1 MKNIKYLILSVAALL
16 VMASCQRKETYTPAE
31 KEVGTRYYFTSVEKT
46 VKVTPELKNVSVDIY
61 RTDLVDAKNKISVSD
76 TTAAHVFYS
85 SKDVEINFDS
95 KENKTTISFAVD
107 MDKLVMGKKYAV
119 VFTVPEAIATAYAA
133 DAIKVIVDYPE
144 PWVAF
149 DKPGSFTD
157 GFLFPMVLGVPGG
170 PVEVTVEQNE
180 LSPNR
185 YRIVNPYGVILA
197 SYGVKQTDVADEY
210 LNFTILKKGDTYNG
224 VDITEDGIVIFDMHN
239 TGYAPSALGQEAA
252 MFHKSDPILNG
263 KKGWYA
269 EEQTMAT
276 YSLTKVVKW
285 IDEANLVPGIIDFD
299 AYVASY
305 EKISG
310 WFASDY
316 ASYTFELVMPNYVEL
331 DASVMVSFNSIQ
343 YDAQY
348 NPSVSVN
355 VALGEDVALAKAVL
369 IEGKD
374 FDAALAGIDDNED
387 AVDVTEGG
395 DFSLAIPADAETGK
409 WSVVVAAYT
418 KGDKGFELADA
429 GYVSFH
435 FVKAGEVPDPLSWEY
450 DAADIVDGISKEDL
464 IATNWSLYASEWDDA
479 ANDDGPIQKIGA
491 VSISDFEEV
500 DAEPEVD
507 TVLVKGLSA
516 GVAELYGFDDTMPF
530 EYYEG
535 IIYNLESEVTS
546 FESGGTYYVEPEWG
560 ILYQGQHYSDVSAYL
575 VIGGMVSDNILAF
588 GETDMVAGETYDGNL
603 YWCAYTD
610 ASASG
615 ASYAGDIAG
624 IYQPRLVAGDG
635 SAAAPS
641 PAAANRLK
649 AIKKSFCHRTN
660 FVETERAYLH
670 RCIDE
675 HKMPK
680 NIGLGTKQVIES
692 GKVFKKAD
700 VGAANR

>member
-16 VMASCQRKETYTPAE
+16 AMASCQRKETYTPAE

-85 SKDVEINFDS
+85 SKDVEVNFDS

-107 MDKLVMGKKYAV
+107 MDKLVIGKKYAV

-133 DAIKVIVDYPE
+133 SSIKVIVDYPE

-170 PVEVTVEQNE
+170 PVDVTVEQNG
-180 LSPNR
+180 LFPNR
-185 YRIVNPYGVILA
+185 YRIANPYGAILGL
-197 SYGVKQTDVADEY
+197 YEVKQTELADEY
-210 LNFTILKKGDTYNG
+210 LNFTILKKGDKLNG
-224 VDITEDGIVIFDMHN
+224 VDITEDGIVVFDMHN
-239 TGYAPSALGQEAA
+239 VGYVSSALGEEVAII
-252 MFHKSDPILNG
+252 HKSDPVISG
-263 KKGWYA
+263 KRWYA

-276 YSLTKVVKW
+276 YGLSKVVKW

-299 AYVASY
+299 GFVAGYSNL
-305 EKISG
+305 SG

-316 ASYTFELVMPNYVEL
+316 AEYTFELVMPDYVIL
-331 DASVMVSFNSIQ
+331 DASVELAFNSIQ

-348 NPSVSVN
+348 KPSVSFN
-355 VALGEDVALAKAVL
+355 VALGEDVALAKAAL

-374 FDAALAGIDDNED
+374 FGAALAGIDNNDD
-387 AVDVTEGG
+387 AIEVTEGG
-395 DFSLAIPADAETGK
+395 DFVLPIPADAETGK
-409 WSVVVAAYT
+409 WSVVVATYT
-418 KGDKGFELADA
+418 KGDKGLELADA

-464 IATNWSLYASEWDDA
+464 IATSWSLYAAEWDDA
-479 ANDDGPIQKIGA
+479 ANDYGPIQKLGA

-507 TVLVKGLSA
+507 TVLVKGLSVGA
-516 GVAELYGFDDTMPF
+516 AELYGFDDTMPF

-535 IIYNLESEVTS
+535 IIYNLDSEVVS
-546 FESGGTYYVEPEWG
+546 FEMGSTYYVEPEWG
-560 ILYQGQHYSDVSAYL
+560 FLYQGQHYSDVSAYL

-588 GETDMVAGETYDGNL
+588 AETDEVAGETYDGCL
-603 YWCAYTD
+603 YWSVYSD

-615 ASYAGDIAG
+615 ASYLTDIAD